1 MRGIKLF
8 GKRFLQKVCPLNET
22 PVGLI
27 VPLITPLNEDKSVDE
42 VALKVLTARLMNKG
56 VRNFLVLGPYSEQEF
71 LLPEQKQKVLEV
83 VSQEVNGKGLMIVGC
98 LASSSDEIIS
108 SVLEAQ
114 KYTKL
119 VLVNVPLPSL
129 ERELE
134 FIDFFDSL
142 FTQTTANILL
152 YNNSFVYKKS
162 IPALW
167 LDNII
172 NWERLVGVIDYSR
185 NPDYLDE
192 LGKYH
197 HFSKLFEE
205 NEELAFDAMRRN
217 FSGLSCLSAIA
228 FPSYYVS
235 MIEDFEEIDYFKMI
249 RLEAKISTI
258 IKMLP
263 SSKKIQAFK
272 YALSLQ
278 HLIQPYYS
286 DQLEN
291 LSNKEKNLVEQAFGI
306 KQELIQTR

>member
-1 MRGIKLF
+1 MSPVA
-8 GKRFLQKVCPLNET
+8 QT

-56 VRNFLVLGPYSEQEF
+56 VRNFLVLGAYSEQEF
-71 LLPEQKQKVLEV
+71 LLPEQKQKVLEI

-98 LASSSDEIIS
+98 FGSSSDEIIS
-108 SVLEAQ
+108 SVIEVQ
-114 KYTKL
+114 KYTNL

-142 FTQTTANILL
+142 FTQTQANILL
-152 YNNSFVYKKS
+152 YNNALVYKKS

-217 FSGLSCLSAIA
+217 FSGLACISAIA

-235 MIEDFEEIDYFKMI
+235 MIEDFEQIDYSKMI

-263 SSKKIQAFK
+263 ANKKIQAFK

-291 LSNKEKNLVEQAFGI
+291 LSSKEKNLVEQAFGI
-306 KQELIQTR
+306 KQELIQNR